1 MADQEDVTPIDEMVD
16 GRGGVRAHWR
26 PLLGTLGGMGE
37 GALAERA
44 RRLDRAFEDE
54 GIAGVLPGAK
64 RDAAWRCDP
73 LPLVLSAA
81 EFATL
86 EAGIIQRARLLEALL
101 ADLYGPQDML
111 AEGLLPPE
119 LVFANR
125 GFLRA
130 CHSAGATPPRPLLHL
145 YAVDLVRGPDGYWR
159 VLADRTSAP
168 AGPGMARENRRL
180 LGRVMPEAF
189 RGTQVRSMRPFFD
202 LWQDALQRLAPPEVG
217 DPAVALLTRGSQAPR
232 WFEDMLL
239 SRELSCALVECGDL
253 TVRGGRLFLKTL
265 QGLQRVDVLLSRV
278 DGAALDPLEMTGSGT
293 AGVPGLLDAARSGVV
308 RILNAPGAAL
318 AEAPALAAFLPAL
331 SRRLLGEALELP
343 SVETIWLGEPGAAER
358 VARESGWLLRRATDG
373 AMPAAAEAAAAALA
387 ARAAPATY
395 AAARVPPP
403 SLVPCVA
410 AEGLEPRPLVLR
422 MFAMFDGTQWQVM
435 PGGLARIGQGAT
447 LGGAL
452 PPQGLSKDVWVI
464 SDEGSDIIGP
474 APAHLPPMRIRRTPG
489 ALPSRVADNLFWLG
503 RYTERLERAAR
514 LVRATQARIARG
526 VVLPREA
533 AEVSALARCLAH
545 AGFDGAEE
553 VTGSAAAQ
561 ALPSVIAAALRD
573 DGALTSLGE
582 RIADLTLRVRDRLTA
597 DMYATFTLTLRAARA
612 EMDQAGDNLESIS
625 RAMIA
630 VLRFATA
637 VAGVAAENMVRG
649 GAWLFLDLGRRV
661 ERAQA
666 IASEVGFALDEP
678 PARIEGGL
686 RLMLELCDSVITY
699 RSRYLT
705 VLQPAPALDLVLA
718 DGSNPRALA
727 FQLEAISRNLS
738 EVTTADDTTLPDEA
752 ASLLAEAEAIV
763 AELVDATDQ
772 AVAAANLPPRLEAMA
787 NRIAALSDGV
797 TRRYFALLPAAQT
810 LGMEGAEPALRGAA

>member
-1 MADQEDVTPIDEMVD
+1 MADLGVVPPIDEMVD

-26 PLLGTLGGMGE
+26 QLLGIMGGMGE
-37 GALAERA
+37 GALAERG

-73 LPLVLSAA
+73 LPMVLPAT
-81 EFATL
+81 EFAAL
-86 EAGIIQRARLLEALL
+86 EAGIVQRARLLEAIL
-101 ADLYGPQDML
+101 ADLYGPQAL
-111 AEGLLPPE
+111 LSEGLLPPE
-119 LVFANR
+119 LVFANP

-130 CHSAGATPPRPLLHL
+130 CHSLGAPPQRPLLHL
-145 YAVDLVRGPDGYWR
+145 YAVDLLRGPDGQWR

-189 RGTQVRSMRPFFD
+189 RGAQVRSMRPFFD
-202 LWQDALQRLAPPEVG
+202 VWQDALQRLAPPEVG

-253 TVRGGRLFLKTL
+253 TVRGGVLYLKTL

-278 DGAALDPLEMTGSGT
+278 DGARLDPLEMTGAGT
-293 AGVPGLLDAARSGVV
+293 AGVPGLLDAARNGAV

-331 SRRLLGEALELP
+331 AGRLLGETLALP
-343 SVETIWLGEPGAAER
+343 SVETLWLGTSGAAER
-358 VARESGWLLRRATDG
+358 VAREDGWLLRRATDG
-373 AMPAAAEAAAAALA
+373 SMPAASQAEAVAREARDTPAAFAAVH
-387 ARAAPATY
+387 
-395 AAARVPPP
+395 VPPP
-403 SLVPCVA
+403 SLVPCVTGD
-410 AEGLEPRPLVLR
+410 GLEPHSLVLR
-422 MFAMFDGTQWQVM
+422 MFAVFDGMDWRVM
-435 PGGLARIGQGAT
+435 PGGLARIGQAAA

-452 PPQGLSKDVWVI
+452 PSQGLSKDVWVMA
-464 SDEGSDIIGP
+464 DEGSDIIGP
-474 APAHLPPMRIRRTPG
+474 APAHLPPLPIRRMHG

-514 LVRATQARIARG
+514 LVRATQARISRG

-533 AEVSALARCLAH
+533 AEVAALARCLAH
-545 AGFDGAEE
+545 AGFTGAEE
-553 VTGSAAAQ
+553 VIGSAAAQ
-561 ALPSVIAAALRD
+561 GLPSVIAAALREGGAVTILTD
-573 DGALTSLGE
+573 RIAALT
-582 RIADLTLRVRDRLTA
+582 AMVRDRLTA

-612 EMDQAGDNLESIS
+612 EIQQAGSNLDAIG

-637 VAGVAAENMVRG
+637 VAGIAAESMVRG

-678 PARIEGGL
+678 PARIEGGM
-686 RLMLELCDSVITY
+686 RLILELCDSVITY

-705 VLQPAPALDLVLA
+705 VLQPAPVLDLVLA
-718 DGSNPRALA
+718 DPSNPRALA

-738 EVTTADDTTLPDEA
+738 EVSTADDSALPDEA

-763 AELVDATDQ
+763 NQLVAAPDQ
-772 AVAAANLPPRLEAMA
+772 AIAAAALPPRLEALA
-787 NRIAALSDGV
+787 NRIAALSDAV
-797 TRRYFALLPAAQT
+797 TRRYFALLPATQA
-810 LGMEGAEPALRGAA
+810 LGLEGAEPALRGAA

>member
-1 MADQEDVTPIDEMVD
+1 MAEFDAVTPIDEMVD

-26 PLLGTLGGMGE
+26 PLLGIMGGMGE

-54 GIAGVLPGAK
+54 SIAGLLPGSK
-64 RDAAWRCDP
+64 RGVAWRCDP
-73 LPLVLSAA
+73 LPVVLPAT
-81 EFATL
+81 EFAAL
-86 EAGIIQRARLLEALL
+86 EAGIVQRARLLEAIL
-101 ADLYGPQDML
+101 ADLYGPQALL
-111 AEGLLPPE
+111 AERLVPPA
-119 LVFANR
+119 LVFANP
-125 GFLRA
+125 GFLRT
-130 CHSAGATPPRPLLHL
+130 CHSRGAMPPRPLLHL
-145 YAVDLVRGPDGYWR
+145 YAVDLLRGPDGRWR

-189 RGTQVRSMRPFFD
+189 RGIQIRSLRPFFD
-202 LWQDALQRLAPPEVG
+202 LWQDALQRLAPPERG
-217 DPAVALLTRGSQAPR
+217 DPAVALLTRGTHAPR

-253 TVRGGRLFLKTL
+253 TVRGGALYLKTL

-278 DGAALDPLEMTGSGT
+278 EGAGLDPLESSEAGTG
-293 AGVPGLLDAARSGVV
+293 GVPGLLDAARNGAV

-331 SRRLLGEALELP
+331 TERLLGETLALP
-343 SVETIWLGEPGAAER
+343 SVDTVWLGDDGGLARMGGEVGWQLRNVAGEALPGPDA
-358 VARESGWLLRRATDG
+358 G
-373 AMPAAAEAAAAALA
+373 AAAAAT
-387 ARAAPATY
+387 RP
-395 AAARVPPP
+395 PPP
-403 SLVPCVA
+403 SLVPCVTPA
-410 AEGLEPRPLVLR
+410 GLEPRSLVLR
-422 MFAMFDGTQWQVM
+422 MFAIFDGAGWRVM
-435 PGGLARIGQGAT
+435 PGGLARIAEAGA

-452 PPQGLSKDVWVI
+452 PAQGLSKDVWVLA
-464 SDEGSDIIGP
+464 DEGADIIGP
-474 APAHLPPMRIRRTPG
+474 APALLPPLPIRRTHG

-514 LVRATQARIARG
+514 LVRATQARITRG

-533 AEVSALARCLAH
+533 AEVAALARCLAH
-545 AGFDGAEE
+545 AGFAGAEE
-553 VTGSAAAQ
+553 VTGSSAAQ
-561 ALPSVIAAALRD
+561 GLPSVIAAALRE
-573 DGALTSLGE
+573 DGAMTHVAD
-582 RIADLTLRVRDRLTA
+582 RIAALTAMVRDRLTA
-597 DMYATFTLTLRAARA
+597 DMYATFTLTLRTARA
-612 EMDQAGDNLESIS
+612 EMQQAGNNLEAIG

-637 VAGVAAENMVRG
+637 VAGVAAESMVRG

-678 PARIEGGL
+678 PTRIEGGL
-686 RLMLELCDSVITY
+686 RLILELCDSVITY

-718 DGSNPRALA
+718 DPSNPRALA

-738 EVTTADDTTLPDEA
+738 EVAAAEDSALPDEA
-752 ASLLAEAEAIV
+752 ASLLAEAEAMV
-763 AELVDATDQ
+763 AELVAAPDQ
-772 AVAAANLPPRLEAMA
+772 AMAAANLPPRLEAMA
-787 NRIAALSDGV
+787 ARIAALSDAV
-797 TRRYFALLPAAQT
+797 TRRYFALLPVTQT
-810 LGMEGAEPALRGAA
+810 VGREGGTPALRGGA